1 MAEVKVKRN
10 TVVAFLNTGT
20 QYDIMGKRMA
30 ELSYAYNPNVS
41 TEQYIVNNNSS
52 SSVNGYAIQLDGS
65 QIAYKGEAVFDY
77 INSLRKTLA
86 TDSDAEGKILLV
98 DVFDSNYSQEFDCAI
113 AITSFGGAGSDPTKI
128 EYSVYL
134 NGDPKIGTSV
144 ITDGVAVFTETPAS
158 L

>member
-20 QYDIMGKRMA
+20 QYDIMGKRMV

-41 TEQYIVNNNSS
+41 TQQFIVNDNSS
-52 SSVNGYAIQLDGS
+52 TDINGYAIQLNGS

-77 INSLRKTLA
+77 INGLRKTLA
-86 TDSDAEGKILLV
+86 IGSDAESKILLV
-98 DVFDSNYSQEFDCAI
+98 DVFDSNFAQEFDCTI

-134 NGDPKIGTSV
+134 NGDPTIGTAV
-144 ITDGVAVFTETPAS
+144 ITNGVAVFTETPTS